1 MIAFY
6 TIKYMKIKL
15 LILLTLISLFSFSC
29 TAQNNSSVQSQKS
42 NEAVAGNPV
51 AEQNETNSSENQ
63 SESINSSPV
72 SSSSISSGNE
82 SIYTD
87 LAAEKCKTIES
98 NPDEGGSYRGE
109 CVGVGGFKLEVLEGD
124 LRQTLNVIFP
134 NGKKSEL
141 DFMLNVSSAFSV
153 VGDKAEWRVT
163 GKGKNAKPYA
173 LIIRY
178 NANENVEK
186 PEVRTSY
193 LVVTKI
199 TKDSACI
206 TDIIKPTT
214 DQNKKAQKAADES
227 ANKPCFSKE

>member
-1 MIAFY
+1 
-6 TIKYMKIKL
+6 MKIKFL
-15 LILLTLISLFSFSC
+15 FLLTLVSFCSFSC
-29 TAQNNSSVQSQKS
+29 TAQKSPDAQTQKGG
-42 NEAVAGNPV
+42 E
-51 AEQNETNSSENQ
+51 
-63 SESINSSPV
+63 PV
-72 SSSSISSGNE
+72 SGSPETKQISLENKTESNVDSANSASTVSNGNE

-87 LAAEKCKTIES
+87 LASEKCKTLES

-109 CVGVGGFKLEVLEGD
+109 CKGVGGFKLEVLEGD
-124 LRQTLNVIFP
+124 LRQTVNLIFP

-141 DFMLNVSSAFSV
+141 DFMLNVSSAFSA

-186 PEVRTSY
+186 PEERTSY

-206 TDIIKPTT
+206 TDIIKPAT
-214 DQNKKAQKAADES
+214 DQNIKAQKAADES